1 MRKLYLFIMVS
12 AFAAALMCSC
22 IKNDMSYPIVEA
34 YVDEFEVEGQKSVE
48 IDKSS
53 RTISLVLEETA
64 DMSSLKVV
72 KFSMKPEE
80 YYHRPL
86 CSTAE
91 FSVGDNIDL
100 TSELT
105 FSLKTFQEYEWK
117 ITATQPIERY
127 VNVENAVDVEFYLRE
142 HKVLVSVS
150 PNQSLSEIV
159 IEDMKLGPEGSTVTK
174 TIGTESGETITRDCI
189 FPMTLDCLFER
200 TFYVV
205 YNGESEKWTVSFVQK
220 SVELA
225 ITYVNAWAL
234 DAMVEGEFDGNGTPY
249 VEYRKESESK
259 WKKST
264 DVIVSKSSVTANI
277 KGLSHKTAYVARLV
291 NGEQVSD
298 EYSFTTEEAAQ
309 LANMSYDDWYT
320 GNPNSTWYP
329 GPSGKKIWDTANK
342 GTNMFSSQNPSRP
355 EEGFIAVKGQGKKAA
370 RLETIS
376 FLGKLAAGNVI
387 TGEFLRASVSGG
399 VGAEL
404 TWGTPFASRPKALKG
419 YYAYDPKVIDTY
431 YDEEL
436 HADKKGTMDKLQI
449 LVMLTDWDEP
459 FLVKTA
465 SKVFVDQENDPH
477 IIAHGTIESDV
488 KTVDE
493 NGNLKYVEFECKLNY
508 RDTKRKPKYVV
519 VISCSSLY
527 GDYFTGGEHS
537 VLYVDEYSFV
547 Y

>member
-1 MRKLYLFIMVS
+1 MKKKTQYLFAAIAIF
-12 AFAAALMCSC
+12 AFAVSSSC
-22 IKNDMSYPIVEA
+22 IKNDMSYPIIEA
-34 YVDEFEVEGQKSVE
+34 YVDEFEVEGQKSVT
-48 IDKSS
+48 IDRAS
-53 RTISLVLEETA
+53 RMVSVVLEETA

-72 KFSMKPEE
+72 KFSVKPDE
-80 YYHRPL
+80 YYHRKIR
-86 CSTAE
+86 STAE
-91 FSVGDNIDL
+91 FAVDDNIDL
-100 TSELT
+100 TSDIT
-105 FSLKTFQEYEWK
+105 FQLKSFQEYDWK
-117 ITATQPIERY
+117 ITASQPIDRY
-127 VNVENAVDVEFYLRE
+127 VNVENAVEVEFYVKE

-150 PNQSLSEIV
+150 PTQPLSEIT

-174 TIGTESGETITRDCI
+174 TVGTENGEPVTRDCI
-189 FPMTLDCLFER
+189 FPMTLDCILER
-200 TFYVV
+200 SFYVL
-205 YNGESEKWTVSFVQK
+205 YNGEQERWTVSFVNK
-220 SVELA
+220 GIDLA
-225 ITYVNAWAL
+225 VTYVNAWAL
-234 DAMVEGEFDGNGTPY
+234 DATVEGEFDGEGTPY
-249 VEYRKESESK
+249 VEYRKASESK
-259 WKKST
+259 WKKASAT
-264 DVIVSKSSVTANI
+264 TSKSSITAEI
-277 KGLSHKTAYVARLV
+277 KGLSHKTAYVARFV
-291 NGEQVSD
+291 NGEEVSE

-309 LANMSYDDWYT
+309 LPNMSYDDWYT
-320 GNPNSTWYP
+320 GDPNSTWFP

-376 FLGKLAAGNVI
+376 FLSKLAAGNVI
-387 TGEFLRASVSGG
+387 TGEFLKASVSGG

-404 TWGTPFASRPKALKG
+404 TWGTPFTSRPKALKG

-431 YDEEL
+431 AEGIY
-436 HADKKGTMDKLQI
+436 ADKKGTMDKLQI

-465 SKVFVDQENDPH
+465 SKQFVDQENDTH

-493 NGNLKYVEFECKLNY
+493 NGNLKYVEFECPLNY
-508 RDTKRKPKYVV
+508 RDTRRKPKYVV